1 MSAGSNLCRS
11 DLVLADSCEPVVA
24 TVRLDD
30 RVATRDY
37 DAGLIPLRI
46 RIRVDAE
53 KNNIQRAAI
62 RCDSILTFRQP
73 GGA

>member
-37 DAGLIPLRI
+37 DAGLIPLRL

-53 KNNIQRAAI
+53 KKTTFNAPRFDAI
-62 RCDSILTFRQP
+62 RY
-73 GGA
+73 